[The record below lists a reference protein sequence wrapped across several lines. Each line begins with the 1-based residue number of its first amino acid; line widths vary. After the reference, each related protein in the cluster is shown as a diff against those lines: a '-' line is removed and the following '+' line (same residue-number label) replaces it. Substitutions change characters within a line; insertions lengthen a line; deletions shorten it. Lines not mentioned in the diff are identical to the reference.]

1 MGGNRVKVLVA
12 EDDAETRAYVE
23 RGLRELGHVVT
34 SAADGRDALFLAT
47 GEAFDAVVL
56 DRMLPVIDG
65 MTVLRSLR
73 AAGVATPVLML
84 TALARVEDRVAGLEA
99 GADDYLVKPFAFTEL
114 TARLNAL
121 ARRPAGVSAET
132 TLRAGPVEM
141 NLLKREV
148 RRAGQRI
155 DLQPREFA
163 LLEELMR
170 NAGRIVTRTMLLER
184 VWDFHFDPKT
194 NIVETH
200 VSRLRAK
207 LNAGFGAGGGGDVI
221 HTVRGA
227 GYMID
232 G

>member
-1 MGGNRVKVLVA
+1 VLKLLVA

-23 RGLRELGHVVT
+23 RGLRELGHAVT
-34 SAADGRDALFLAT
+34 TAADGRDALFLAT

-65 MTVLRSLR
+65 MTVLKSLR
-73 AAGVATPVLML
+73 AAGIATPVLML
-84 TALARVEDRVAGLEA
+84 TALARVEDRVEGLEA
-99 GADDYLVKPFAFTEL
+99 GADDYLVKPFAFSEL

-132 TLRAGPVEM
+132 VLRAGAVEM

-155 DLQPREFA
+155 ELQPREFA

-200 VSRLRAK
+200 VSRLRSK
-207 LNAGFGAGGGGDVI
+207 LNAGFGDDVI